1 MTKHDLQ
8 NYQRIKR
15 ERAQIA
21 RLLRA
26 AERQQLPGDNAERL
40 IAYYVKKQDE
50 LLAMQLNIENAIA
63 NLEPIERT
71 ILRMRYIEDES
82 WTKISFA
89 VHYSRSATFDIH
101 NRALEK
107 LRDK

>member
-1 MTKHDLQ
+1 MTKHDLM

-15 ERAQIA
+15 ERVQIE

-26 AERQQLPGDNAERL
+26 AERQHLHGDEADKL
-40 IAYYVKKQDE
+40 IAYYVKKQNE
-50 LLAMQLNIENAIA
+50 LATMQLRIENAIES
-63 NLEPIERT
+63 LDPTERM
-71 ILRMRYIEDES
+71 ILRLRYIESES
-82 WTKISFA
+82 WTKIGFA
-89 VHYSRSATFDIH
+89 VHYSRSAAFEIH

>member
-1 MTKHDLQ
+1 MTKHDLL

-15 ERAQIA
+15 ERAQIGH
-21 RLLRA
+21 LLRA
-26 AERQQLPGDNAERL
+26 AERQQLPSDNAEKL
-40 IAYYVKKQDE
+40 IAYYVKKQNE
-50 LLAMQLNIENAIA
+50 LAAMQLRIENAIA
-63 NLEPIERT
+63 SLDPSERM
-71 ILRMRYIEDES
+71 ILRMRYIEGES
-82 WTKISFA
+82 WTKIGFA